1 VRIPFLLFAAA
12 ISFLPVSAEEAPGSK
27 SIFLVAK
34 KDMPDPFF
42 RDSVVLITNAAVAPI
57 GVIINKPLDVKLS
70 KALPDHEQLKAREEK
85 LYFGG
90 PVKAN
95 DVIFVFRS
103 KKPVE
108 NALRL
113 MDGVYITGS
122 REVLETLLKRDNPV
136 EGLRIFAGHAG
147 WSPGQL
153 EGEIARGDWDLAP
166 AEESAIFSSKP
177 EELWLELHR
186 RASATKVRAL
196 H

>member
-1 VRIPFLLFAAA
+1 MRIAFLLAAA
-12 ISFLPVSAEEAPGSK
+12 ISIFPALAEEAPKSK

-70 KALPDHEQLKAREEK
+70 KALPGAEKLEWSEEK

-95 DVIFVFRS
+95 DVVFVFRS
-103 KKPVE
+103 KKPFE
-108 NALRL
+108 DALRL
-113 MDGVYITGS
+113 LEGVYVTGS
-122 REVLETLLKRDNPV
+122 KEILDTLLARDNPV
-136 EGLRIFAGHAG
+136 EGLRVYAGHAG
-147 WSPGQL
+147 WAPGQL

-166 AEESAIFSSKP
+166 ADEASIFASKP
-177 EELWLELHR
+177 EDLWLELHR
-186 RASATKVRAL
+186 RAARTKVRAL